1 MSPPSASAIARRYG
15 FGSIIDALIYALS
28 VYGVPILIGVML
40 LVAAMAWDRQF
51 DTGNFQRL
59 SLAVIED
66 RGAALGPAQ
75 AAERLRQM
83 PPVTHHDTEL
93 TEAPFWFAF
102 AAAAA
107 DGDVE
112 LPSRHAV
119 RIECWN
125 ATSLEPLGRG
135 DRSGTSGAIRAV
147 KAGFA
152 IRLRQLNAPLQVLC
166 RGTFSGPAR
175 ITALQWPGTQLG
187 VSVLEFHRNA
197 GLLEG
202 GLAVLSIFVL
212 VTAFINR
219 DWQYVLFAAWLVAS
233 LRLGAISAGWDLQWF
248 GRSIPPQWIFVV
260 RKLTIAVYVMLTYAL
275 FARLLRDDL
284 GRIGAGW
291 PLTLARWC
299 VVVLAAACVLPFARF
314 LPVLWITAGAGTLV
328 LAYYLL
334 RIVLLTRSRVAMW
347 YAASLGVV
355 MFAGFYEVIA
365 AALGVKE
372 LIGTLNHVTAA
383 LSSSLLAAFA
393 IAERMRIERVERVRA
408 ETALKTTYDALP
420 IGLFTLARDGSFER
434 FNPALAAM
442 LGIEPRAGE
451 RHYWRDHFEAGSW
464 HWLRDRW
471 LLRRGGELE
480 ISAPWPGGETR
491 WFHVRMA
498 PAGETIEGSL
508 QDITSRHEATEKL
521 KFLAENDPLT
531 GVLNRRGIEKIIEDA
546 TQHAAEGKPLAVAY
560 LDLDRFKLINDL
572 FGHVAGDEVLRQVCR
587 RIEAVLGEGNT
598 LGRIGGD
605 EFIIVFRDA
614 AIYSAA
620 AICRGIVEAIDATPF
635 HAGDKA
641 FQVKASIGLVEVAD
655 RLPVKDAIAVADR
668 ACRAAKAGGHDGLVV
683 YDRGASVFREWAEE
697 RKLVERLGSGTA
709 PEGLFLMMQ
718 PIMSLRA
725 PYGSLN
731 FEVLV
736 RMREPDGTITPGGVI
751 VATAENNGR
760 ASVIDRWVLANTLA
774 WLDGHHA
781 ALAATHFVTM
791 NLSGA
796 SLNDE
801 RFIQD
806 AFAMLAGS
814 PRAANRLC
822 IEITEGVAL
831 HDLDNT
837 RRFIDGVRRY
847 GAKVALDDFGA
858 GYTSF
863 SYLRELPADALKIDG
878 SLIVNVNAHP
888 ANLAIVEAIVE
899 LARNLG
905 MKSIAEWAEDCA
917 TVESLAEVGVDY
929 VQGFAIAH
937 AQNPEAV
944 LAAQSSAS
952 FITDE
957 KVLRYV
963 RDTLAATGP
972 QAAHNP
978 FRRRRPAEMH

>member
-1 MSPPSASAIARRYG
+1 VSHRSASGFARRFG
-15 FGSIIDALIYALS
+15 FDSVLDALIYALS
-28 VYGVPILIGVML
+28 VYGLPLAIGVMM
-40 LVAAMAWDRQF
+40 LVALMAWERQF
-51 DTGNFQRL
+51 DAGEVRPL
-59 SLAVIED
+59 GLAVIED
-66 RGAALGPAQ
+66 RAAALDPEQ
-75 AAERLRQM
+75 AAQRLRSAQ
-83 PPVTHHDTEL
+83 PVTHHDTRL
-93 TEAPFWFAF
+93 SVAPFWFAF
-102 AAAAA
+102 TAAPG
-107 DGDVE
+107 GDVE
-112 LPSRHAV
+112 LPSRHALQLA
-119 RIECWN
+119 CWDG
-125 ATSLEPLGRG
+125 ATLRGIGRA
-135 DRSGTSGAIRAV
+135 DRTGTSGNLSAV

-152 IRLRQLNAPLQVLC
+152 IDLGRLDAPARILC
-166 RGTFSGPAR
+166 RGTFAGPAR
-175 ITALQWPGTQLG
+175 ISALQWPDAKLAA
-187 VSVLEFHRNA
+187 SALDFHRNA

-212 VTAFINR
+212 VTAIINR
-219 DWQYVLFAAWLVAS
+219 EWLYVLFATWLLAS
-233 LRLGAISAGWDLQWF
+233 LRLGAISAGWDMHWF
-248 GRSIPPQWIFVV
+248 GRSIPAEWIFVV
-260 RKLTIAVYVMLTYAL
+260 RKATIAAHIVLTYAL
-275 FARLLRDDL
+275 FAHLFRDDL
-284 GRIGAGW
+284 RRIGAGW
-291 PLTLARWC
+291 PLALAQWSC
-299 VVVLAAACVLPFARF
+299 VAVLAAVFLPYAQF
-314 LPVLWITAGAGTLV
+314 LPVLWITVGLGGGV
-328 LAYYLL
+328 LAFYLL
-334 RIVLLTRSRVAMW
+334 RILLLTRSMVAMW

-355 MFAGFYEVIA
+355 VFAGFYEVIA
-365 AALGVKE
+365 AALGIKE
-372 LIGTLNHVTAA
+372 LIGALNSVTAA
-383 LSSSLLAAFA
+383 LSSSLLAALA
-393 IAERMRIERVERVRA
+393 IAEQMRLERVERMQA
-408 ETALKTTYDALP
+408 QAALKSTYEAIP

-434 FNPALAAM
+434 VNPALAAM
-442 LGIEPRAGE
+442 LGISLQGDM
-451 RHYWRDHFEAGSW
+451 RHYWREHFEPSSW
-464 HWLRDRW
+464 NWLRDQW
-471 LLRRGGELE
+471 LLGRGGELE
-480 ISAPWPGGETR
+480 IRAAGRGAETR
-491 WFHVRMA
+491 WFHVKVA
-498 PAGETIEGSL
+498 PAADKMEGSL
-508 QDITSRHEATEKL
+508 QDVTASHEATEKL
-521 KFLAENDPLT
+521 KFLAANDPLT
-531 GVLNRRGIEKIIEDA
+531 GVLNRRGIERIIEDA
-546 TQHAAEGKPLAVAY
+546 TQSAAEGKPLAVCY

-587 RIEAVLGEGNT
+587 RVESVLGEDNV

-614 AIYSAA
+614 AIDAAA
-620 AICRGIVEAIDATPF
+620 AICRDIVEAIDSTPF
-635 HAGDKA
+635 QAGDKA

-668 ACRAAKAGGHDGLVV
+668 ACRAAKAGAHEGLVV

-697 RKLVERLGSGTA
+697 RRLVERLGSGTA

-725 PYGSLN
+725 PYDSLN

-760 ASVIDRWVLANTLA
+760 ASVIDRWVLSNALA
-774 WLDGHHA
+774 WLDRHHE

-801 RFIQD
+801 RFVHD

-814 PRAANRLC
+814 PRAAGRLC

-837 RRFIDGVRRY
+837 RRFIESVRSY

-888 ANLAIVEAIVE
+888 ANLSIVEAIVD

-937 AQNPEAV
+937 AQEPTAV

-957 KVLRYV
+957 KTLRYV
-963 RDTLAATGP
+963 RDTLAGKGERAVWIPG
-972 QAAHNP
+972 
-978 FRRRRPAEMH
+978 RRRRPAEMH

>member
-1 MSPPSASAIARRYG
+1 
-15 FGSIIDALIYALS
+15 
-28 VYGVPILIGVML
+28 
-40 LVAAMAWDRQF
+40 
-51 DTGNFQRL
+51 
-59 SLAVIED
+59 
-66 RGAALGPAQ
+66 
-75 AAERLRQM
+75 
-83 PPVTHHDTEL
+83 
-93 TEAPFWFAF
+93 
-102 AAAAA
+102 
-107 DGDVE
+107 
-112 LPSRHAV
+112 
-119 RIECWN
+119 
-125 ATSLEPLGRG
+125 
-135 DRSGTSGAIRAV
+135 
-147 KAGFA
+147 
-152 IRLRQLNAPLQVLC
+152 
-166 RGTFSGPAR
+166 
-175 ITALQWPGTQLG
+175 
-187 VSVLEFHRNA
+187 
-197 GLLEG
+197 
-202 GLAVLSIFVL
+202 
-212 VTAFINR
+212 
-219 DWQYVLFAAWLVAS
+219 
-233 LRLGAISAGWDLQWF
+233 
-248 GRSIPPQWIFVV
+248 
-260 RKLTIAVYVMLTYAL
+260 
-275 FARLLRDDL
+275 
-284 GRIGAGW
+284 
-291 PLTLARWC
+291 
-299 VVVLAAACVLPFARF
+299 
-314 LPVLWITAGAGTLV
+314 LWITAGVGTLV

-393 IAERMRIERVERVRA
+393 IAERMRVERVERVRA

-978 FRRRRPAEMH
+978 LRRRRPAEMH